1 MTVLSPD
8 AADWSPIPGSNALV
22 DGTSATNVAEG
33 SLPSAINNAA
43 RAIQSS
49 IAVFHRRV
57 FFFDDF
63 LAGALDAKISST
75 AGAGTGNAALTVV
88 ANSTN
93 GTATLTTASDNGTHA
108 QNASNVTLDQ
118 LNFRADQGG
127 MAMECRLKID
137 LVSTVALFV
146 GFTDT
151 ISSTVEMP
159 VYKASASDD
168 LDSDAANACGVGF
181 DTQGTTDQWWHG
193 GVKADTDTAAT
204 HSGTAPSADTF
215 YTIRVEVTAAGA
227 VRGFIDDV
235 AIGSA
240 VSNAVTVTT
249 SLTPVIVI
257 ANRTTSQR
265 IATIDYLFA
274 QQSRE

>member
-8 AADWSPIPGSNALV
+8 IADWSPIPGSNV
-22 DGTSATNVAEG
+22 NTDGTTDTDTRENNRPRTVNDALRGVQ
-33 SLPSAINNAA
+33 SAI
-43 RAIQSS
+43 S
-49 IAVFHRRV
+49 VPFRRV
-57 FFFDDF
+57 LFFDDF
-63 LAGALDAKISST
+63 LAGALDAKLSST

-88 ANSTN
+88 ADSTN
-93 GTATLTTASDNGTHA
+93 GLATLKSASDNGTHA
-108 QNASNVTLDQ
+108 QNVSTVSLDQ

-127 MAMECRLKID
+127 MAMEARLKID
-137 LVSTVALFV
+137 VITNVAIFV

-151 ISSTVEMP
+151 ISTTVELP
-159 VYKASASDD
+159 VFKASGADD

-204 HSGTAPSADTF
+204 HSGAAPAADTF

-227 VRGFIDDV
+227 VRGFINDV
-235 AIGSA
+235 AIGAA
-240 VSNAVTVTT
+240 VANAVTVTT
-249 SLTPVIVI
+249 SLTPFIAI

-265 IATIDYLFA
+265 IATIDYFAA